1 MKLSNIKGEA
11 VFDVIADCIEPIS
24 NIASD
29 KTVANLFKR
38 EALPEGADPREYSV
52 KRLTSAI
59 PTLMRDHKA
68 DLVAIMATLSGQTA
82 EEYAENM
89 TLFTLIADIG
99 ELVSDPVFMGFFTS
113 AESNATE

>member
-11 VFDVIADCIEPIS
+11 VFDAIADCIEPIS

-38 EALPEGADPREYSV
+38 ETLPEGADPRQYAI

-68 DLVAIMATLSGQTA
+68 DLVAIMAALSGQTA

-89 TLFTLIADIG
+89 TIVSLIADIG
-99 ELVSDPVFMGFFTS
+99 ELVSDPMFMGFFNS
-113 AESNATE
+113 AESNPTK